1 MIIIN
6 NTNQAFWAAYS
17 NVAAYNVAIIIE
29 HINSKI
35 RDKTKDTYEENKIKE
50 ADEDS
55 LGKMDVFFDMNN
67 IDNSINKKKVDLLI
81 KYLPFIDLFVDYI
94 YNQDKTK
101 NGIPFFED
109 RIINNKGKNVVKKR
123 NITLSEQIEIITE
136 LFQLLYDI
144 RNNQSHY
151 IGSNYFVQDRMFRAL
166 EYCFDVSLRTTITRF
181 WDDAKEA
188 NEKLKYLNRFDD
200 KGKLKRD
207 FIYKFKNVEVD
218 KNNFT
223 TNGLAFFLC
232 LFLEKRMSKLML
244 DQISGF
250 KRNDS
255 KEYRATI
262 NVFTIDRI
270 RLPKEKIES
279 TFSIDSLGLDIIN
292 ELQKCP
298 KELYDLLSQEDR
310 NKFVLIDE
318 ETEDETILKRSQNR
332 FSYFVMRYFDEKE
345 IFKNI
350 RFHIDLGLYNKD
362 CYEKT
367 LKDGSKLED
376 RFISKRLKGFGR
388 IQEMNAE
395 FEKHKKEY
403 PDFYVQDK
411 NEKNYI
417 IPNRMPTFPHYHYAN
432 EEKTLIGLRINDK
445 VDYKYSDIER
455 NNFILEK
462 PDAYISTY
470 EFPAMYFC
478 EYINGN
484 SEQVIKDYY
493 NTIVDFLKKVASN
506 DNSIEIFRNEIA
518 GKTED
523 EIKALF
529 KSEFKLDIN
538 DIPKELKV
546 YISTKPAKS
555 KHTYQ
560 EYLKQKMGTMLEEAK
575 KEYGWIVDKE
585 NRIKE
590 RRIKAGKKNYEKINI
605 GDIALKLVK
614 DIIYLTPISSKNNG
628 KDGITSPNYNRLQ
641 EHFALW
647 VEKERR
653 FKAIDILNAF
663 KIFDKHPFLNKL
675 GKIEDIS
682 SIVDLY
688 KAYMR
693 SKINYLNEKAVKG
706 KYGIDIL
713 SNNKENKKA
722 SDYETYSIDLAK
734 KLLELPINLPRNMF
748 YEEIIKSKELDTLRR
763 YFHGKRANVSY
774 LIKLYLKEKLKD
786 DSQEFYKYDRM
797 YKFFKEERNNKNVY
811 HVLDRFH
818 SEVSIKKEQIKNNK
832 DNPNYKFYKQFTE
845 NEKQLRL
852 IQTQDILLFLM
863 SKSILFNEVET
874 KFSDKTIQSESILLK
889 NIGIGEKSVL
899 EERAKVNLS
908 LKISDYYACIE
919 DTLKIKNYGDFKYFC
934 FDKRVSNYLECL
946 LKTFNDNQYKK
957 EGNPYRITRQEIEK
971 ELENYEKYRIAAFD
985 KILEFERVFFQNY
998 YTKEEFESINN
1009 GTHFSFEKIIKEFIE
1024 KTNAE
1029 SEICKLIKST
1039 RNAFSHSQYP
1049 MQDNWLRN
1057 RIDENTKNSMLELIF
1072 NDFSDSIEGC
1082 KELIIN
1088 HKL

>member
-1 MIIIN
+1 MIN
-6 NTNQAFWAAYS
+6 NKNTNQAFWATYS
-17 NVAAYNVAIIIE
+17 NVAAYNVAIIIA

-35 RDKTKDTYEENKIKE
+35 ENNTKE
-50 ADEDS
+50 ADEES
-55 LGKMDVFFDMNN
+55 LGKIEDLFDMVCV
-67 IDNSINKKKVDLLI
+67 DNPNNKKKIDFLY
-81 KYLPFIDLFVDYI
+81 KYMPFINLFVDYI
-94 YNQDKTK
+94 YNIDKTED
-101 NGIPFFED
+101 GIPFLENRRKRKDKVFE
-109 RIINNKGKNVVKKR
+109 INEREIN
-123 NITLSEQIEIITE
+123 LFEQIEIIKE
-136 LFQLLYDI
+136 LFKLLLDI

-151 IGSNYFVQDRMFRAL
+151 IGSNYFVNDRMFRAL

-181 WDDAKEA
+181 WDDAKDA
-188 NEKLKYLNRFDD
+188 NNKLEHLKRHDN
-200 KGKLKRD
+200 KGKIKKE
-207 FIYKFKNVEVD
+207 FIYKLKNIGVD

-232 LFLEKRMSKLML
+232 LFLDKRMSKLML
-244 DQISGF
+244 DQISWF

-279 TFSIDSLGLDIIN
+279 VFSLDSLGLDIIN

-345 IFKNI
+345 TFKNI

-411 NEKNYI
+411 NEKNYQ

-432 EEKTLIGLRINDK
+432 EEKTLIGLRIKDK
-445 VDYKYSDIER
+445 YDYKYSDIER

-478 EYINGN
+478 EYLKGN
-484 SEQVIKDYY
+484 PEQVIIDTY
-493 NTIVDFLKKVASN
+493 NTIIDFLKKIASN

-518 GKTED
+518 GKKED
-523 EIKALF
+523 EIKELF
-529 KSEFKLDIN
+529 KNEFKLDIN

-555 KHTYQ
+555 KNTYQ
-560 EYLKQKMGTMLEEAK
+560 EYLKQKMDTMLEEAK

-590 RRIKAGKKNYEKINI
+590 RKIKAGKKNYEKINI

-653 FKAIDILNAF
+653 FKAIEILNAF

-682 SIVDLY
+682 SIVTLY
-688 KAYMR
+688 KAYML
-693 SKINYLNEKAVKG
+693 SKIDYLNEN
-706 KYGIDIL
+706 GIDIL
-713 SNNKENKKA
+713 SNNKENQKA
-722 SDYETYSIDLAK
+722 SDYETYCVALAER
-734 KLLELPINLPRNMF
+734 LLELPINLPRNMF
-748 YEEIIKSKELDTLRR
+748 YEEILKSKELETLRR
-763 YFHGKRANVSY
+763 CFYGKRANVSY
-774 LIKLYLKEKLKD
+774 LIKLYLNEKLKD

-797 YKFFKEERNNKNVY
+797 YKFFKEGRNNKNVY
-811 HVLDRFH
+811 YELNRFDEKV
-818 SEVSIKKEQIKNNK
+818 SEIKEQIKNNQ
-832 DNPNYKFYKQFTE
+832 DNPNYKFYKQLTE
-845 NEKQLRL
+845 NEKQIRL

-1057 RIDENTKNSMLELIF
+1057 RIDEKNKSNMLDIIY
-1072 NDFSDSIEGC
+1072 NDFSESIESC
-1082 KELIIN
+1082 KKLIVN
-1088 HKL
+1088 

>member
-1 MIIIN
+1 MIN
-6 NTNQAFWAAYS
+6 NKNTNQAFWAAYS
-17 NVAAYNVAIIIE
+17 NVAAYNVAIIIA

-35 RDKTKDTYEENKIKE
+35 ENKTKE
-50 ADEDS
+50 ADEES
-55 LGKMDVFFDMNN
+55 LGKTEDLFDMVCV
-67 IDNSINKKKVDLLI
+67 DNPNNKKKIDFLY
-81 KYLPFIDLFVDYI
+81 KYMPFINLFVDYI
-94 YNQDKTK
+94 YNIDKTED
-101 NGIPFFED
+101 GIPFLENRRKRKDKVFE
-109 RIINNKGKNVVKKR
+109 INEREIN
-123 NITLSEQIEIITE
+123 LFEQIEIINE
-136 LFQLLYDI
+136 LFKLLLDI

-151 IGSNYFVQDRMFRAL
+151 IGSNYFVNDSMFRAL

-181 WDDAKEA
+181 WDDAKDA
-188 NEKLKYLNRFDD
+188 NNKLEHLKRHDN
-200 KGKLKRD
+200 KGKIKKE
-207 FIYKFKNVEVD
+207 FIYKFKNIGVD

-232 LFLEKRMSKLML
+232 LFLDKRMSKLML

-279 TFSIDSLGLDIIN
+279 VFSLDSLGLDIIN

-411 NEKNYI
+411 NEKNYQ

-432 EEKTLIGLRINDK
+432 EEKTLIGLKIKDK

-478 EYINGN
+478 EYLKGN
-484 SEQVIKDYY
+484 PEQVIIDTY
-493 NTIVDFLKKVASN
+493 NTIIDFLKKIASN

-523 EIKALF
+523 EIKELF
-529 KSEFKLDIN
+529 KNEFKLDIN

-555 KHTYQ
+555 KNTYQ
-560 EYLKQKMGTMLEEAK
+560 EYLKQKMDTMLEEAK
-575 KEYGWIVDKE
+575 KEYDWIVDKE

-590 RRIKAGKKNYEKINI
+590 RKIKAGKKNYEKINI

-653 FKAIDILNAF
+653 FKAIEILNAF

-682 SIVDLY
+682 SIVTLY
-688 KAYMR
+688 KAYMF

-713 SNNKENKKA
+713 SNDKENKKA
-722 SDYETYSIDLAK
+722 LDYEIYSIDLAK

-748 YEEIIKSKELDTLRR
+748 YEEIVKSKELETLRR
-763 YFHGKRANVSY
+763 CFYGKRANVSY
-774 LIKLYLKEKLKD
+774 LIKLYLNEKLKD
-786 DSQEFYKYDRM
+786 DSQEFYNYDRM
-797 YKFFKEERNNKNVY
+797 YKFFKEEQYNKNVY
-811 HVLDRFH
+811 HELNRFDEKV
-818 SEVSIKKEQIKNNK
+818 SEIKEQIKNNQ
-832 DNPNYKFYKQFTE
+832 DNPNYKFYKQLTE

-852 IQTQDILLFLM
+852 LQTQDILLFLM
-863 SKSILFNEVET
+863 SKSILFNEVEM

-889 NIGIGEKSVL
+889 NIGIGEKCVL

-957 EGNPYRITRQEIEK
+957 GGNPYRITRQEIEK
-971 ELENYEKYRIAAFD
+971 ELENYEKYRIATFD
-985 KILEFERVFFQNY
+985 KILEFERIFFQNY

-1057 RIDENTKNSMLELIF
+1057 RIDEKNKSNMLDIIY
-1072 NDFSDSIEGC
+1072 NDFSESIESC
-1082 KELIIN
+1082 KKLIVN
-1088 HKL
+1088 

>member
-17 NVAAYNVAIIIE
+17 NVAAYNVALIIA

-35 RDKTKDTYEENKIKE
+35 GNNTKE

-55 LGKMDVFFDMNN
+55 LRKIDDLFDMNN

-101 NGIPFFED
+101 NGIPFSED
-109 RIINNKGKNVVKKR
+109 RIINNKGENVVNSR
-123 NITLSEQIEIITE
+123 DVTITKQIEVIKE

-144 RNNQSHY
+144 RNNHSHY
-151 IGSNYFVQDRMFRAL
+151 IGSNYFVKDRMFRAL
-166 EYCFDVSLRTTITRF
+166 EYCFDVSLRTTIARF
-181 WDDAKEA
+181 WDDAKDA
-188 NEKLKYLNRFDD
+188 NQKLEHLKRHDN
-200 KGKLKRD
+200 KGKIKKE
-207 FIYKFKNVEVD
+207 FIYKFKNIGVE

-279 TFSIDSLGLDIIN
+279 AFSIDSLGLDIIN

-432 EEKTLIGLRINDK
+432 EEKTLIGLRINDI

-455 NNFILEK
+455 NNFILEN
-462 PDAYISTY
+462 PNAYISTY

-523 EIKALF
+523 EIKTLF

-628 KDGITSPNYNRLQ
+628 KDGITSPDYNRLQ

-675 GKIEDIS
+675 RKIEDIS

-688 KAYMR
+688 KTYM
-693 SKINYLNEKAVKG
+693 SKKIEYLTTKAAEG

-863 SKSILFNEVET
+863 SKSILFNEVEM

-908 LKISDYYACIE
+908 LKISHYYACVE
-919 DTLKIKNYGDFKYFC
+919 ETLKIKNYGDFKYFC
-934 FDKRVSNYLECL
+934 FDKRVSRYLECL
-946 LKTFNDNQYKK
+946 LKTINNNQYKK
-957 EGNPYRITRQEIEK
+957 MGNPYKITRQEIEK
-971 ELENYEKYRIAAFD
+971 ELENYEKYRIAAFE
-985 KILEFERVFFQNY
+985 KILDFERIFFQKY
-998 YTKEEFESINN
+998 YTQEEFEDINN
-1009 GTHFSFEKIIKEFIE
+1009 GTHFSFEKIVKEFIE

-1029 SEICKLIKST
+1029 SEICELIKST

-1049 MQDNWLRN
+1049 MQDIRLRD
-1057 RIDENTKNSMLELIF
+1057 RINENNKNSMLDIIY
-1072 NDFSDSIEGC
+1072 NDFSESIESC
-1082 KELIIN
+1082 KKLIVN
-1088 HKL
+1088 

>member
-1 MIIIN
+1 MIN
-6 NTNQAFWAAYS
+6 NKNTNQAFWAAYS
-17 NVAAYNVAIIIE
+17 NVAAYNVAIIIA

-35 RDKTKDTYEENKIKE
+35 ENKTKE
-50 ADEDS
+50 ADEES
-55 LGKMDVFFDMNN
+55 LGKIEDLFDMVCV
-67 IDNSINKKKVDLLI
+67 DNPNNKKKIDFLY
-81 KYLPFIDLFVDYI
+81 KYMPFIWLFVDYI
-94 YNQDKTK
+94 YNQDKTS
-101 NGIPFFED
+101 NGIPFFEK
-109 RIINNKGKNVVKKR
+109 RIINNNDKNDVESREV
-123 NITLSEQIEIITE
+123 TLTEQIEIIKE
-136 LFQLLYDI
+136 LFQLLLDI
-144 RNNQSHY
+144 RNNQSHFV
-151 IGSNYFVQDRMFRAL
+151 GSNYFVNDSMFRAL

-181 WDDAKEA
+181 WDDAKDA
-188 NEKLKYLNRFDD
+188 NNKLEHLKRHDN
-200 KGKLKRD
+200 KGKIKKE
-207 FIYKFKNVEVD
+207 FIYKFKNIGVD

-232 LFLEKRMSKLML
+232 LFLDKRMSKLML

-279 TFSIDSLGLDIIN
+279 VFSLDSLGLDIIN

-388 IQEMNAE
+388 IQEMNTE

-411 NEKNYI
+411 NEKNYQ

-432 EEKTLIGLRINDK
+432 EEKTLIGLKIKDK

-478 EYINGN
+478 EYLKGN
-484 SEQVIKDYY
+484 PEQVLIDTY
-493 NTIVDFLKKVASN
+493 NTIIDFLKKIASN
-506 DNSIEIFRNEIA
+506 DNSIEIFRDEIT

-523 EIKALF
+523 EIKELF
-529 KSEFKLDIN
+529 KNEFKLDIN

-555 KHTYQ
+555 KNTYQ
-560 EYLKQKMGTMLEEAK
+560 EYLKQKMDTMLEEAK
-575 KEYGWIVDKE
+575 KEYGWIIDKE

-653 FKAIDILNAF
+653 FKAIEILNAF

-682 SIVDLY
+682 SIVILY
-688 KAYMR
+688 KAYML

-713 SNNKENKKA
+713 SNDKENKKA
-722 SDYETYSIDLAK
+722 LDYETYSIDLAK

-748 YEEIIKSKELDTLRR
+748 YEEIVKSKELETLRR
-763 YFHGKRANVSY
+763 YIYGKRANVSY
-774 LIKLYLKEKLKD
+774 LIKLYLNEKLKD

-797 YKFFKEERNNKNVY
+797 YKFFKEGRNNKNVY
-811 HVLDRFH
+811 HELNRFDEKV
-818 SEVSIKKEQIKNNK
+818 SEIKEQIKNNQ

-852 IQTQDILLFLM
+852 LQTQDVLLFLM
-863 SKSILFNEVET
+863 AKSILFNEVET
-874 KFSDKTIQSESILLK
+874 KFIDKTIQSESILLK
-889 NIGIGEKSVL
+889 NIGIGGKSVL
-899 EERAKVNLS
+899 EEKTKVNLS
-908 LKISDYYACIE
+908 LSVADYYLFIE

-957 EGNPYRITRQEIEK
+957 GGNPYKIKRQEIEK
-971 ELENYEKYRIAAFD
+971 ELENYETYRIAAFE
-985 KILEFERVFFQNY
+985 KILEFERIFFQNY

-1057 RIDENTKNSMLELIF
+1057 RIDEKNKSNMLDIIY
-1072 NDFSDSIEGC
+1072 NDFSESIE
-1082 KELIIN
+1082 
-1088 HKL
+1088 

>member
-1 MIIIN
+1 MIN
-6 NTNQAFWAAYS
+6 NKNTNQAFWATYS
-17 NVAAYNVAIIIE
+17 NVAAYNVAIIIA

-35 RDKTKDTYEENKIKE
+35 ENNTKE
-50 ADEDS
+50 ADEES
-55 LGKMDVFFDMNN
+55 LGKIEDLFDMVCV
-67 IDNSINKKKVDLLI
+67 DNPNNKKKIDFLY
-81 KYLPFIDLFVDYI
+81 KYMPFINLFVDYI
-94 YNQDKTK
+94 YNIDKTED
-101 NGIPFFED
+101 GIPFLENRRKRKDKVFE
-109 RIINNKGKNVVKKR
+109 INEREIN
-123 NITLSEQIEIITE
+123 LFEQIEIIKE
-136 LFQLLYDI
+136 LFKLLLDI

-151 IGSNYFVQDRMFRAL
+151 IGSNYFVNDRMFRAL

-181 WDDAKEA
+181 WDDAKDA
-188 NEKLKYLNRFDD
+188 NNKLEHLKRHDN
-200 KGKLKRD
+200 KGKIKKE
-207 FIYKFKNVEVD
+207 FIYKLKNIGVD

-232 LFLEKRMSKLML
+232 LFLDKRMSKLML
-244 DQISGF
+244 DQISWF

-279 TFSIDSLGLDIIN
+279 VFSLDSLGLDIIN

-345 IFKNI
+345 TFKNI

-411 NEKNYI
+411 NEKNYQ

-432 EEKTLIGLRINDK
+432 EEKTLIGLRIKDK

-478 EYINGN
+478 EYLKGN
-484 SEQVIKDYY
+484 PEQVIIDTY
-493 NTIVDFLKKVASN
+493 NTIIDFLKKIASN

-518 GKTED
+518 GKKED
-523 EIKALF
+523 EIKELF
-529 KSEFKLDIN
+529 KNEFKLDIN

-555 KHTYQ
+555 KNTYQ
-560 EYLKQKMGTMLEEAK
+560 EYLKQKMDTMLEEAK

-590 RRIKAGKKNYEKINI
+590 RKIKAGKKNYEKINI

-653 FKAIDILNAF
+653 FKAIEILNAF

-682 SIVDLY
+682 SIVTLY
-688 KAYMR
+688 KAYML
-693 SKINYLNEKAVKG
+693 SKIDYLNEN
-706 KYGIDIL
+706 GIDIL
-713 SNNKENKKA
+713 SNNKENQKA
-722 SDYETYSIDLAK
+722 SDYETYCVALAER
-734 KLLELPINLPRNMF
+734 LLELPINLPRNMF
-748 YEEIIKSKELDTLRR
+748 YEEILKSKELETLRR
-763 YFHGKRANVSY
+763 CFYGKRANVSY
-774 LIKLYLKEKLKD
+774 LIKLYLNEKLKD

-797 YKFFKEERNNKNVY
+797 YKFFKEGRNNKNVY
-811 HVLDRFH
+811 YELNRFDEKV
-818 SEVSIKKEQIKNNK
+818 SEIKEQIKNNQ
-832 DNPNYKFYKQFTE
+832 DNPNYKFYKQLTE
-845 NEKQLRL
+845 NEKQIRL

-1057 RIDENTKNSMLELIF
+1057 RIDEKNKSNMLDIIY
-1072 NDFSDSIEGC
+1072 NDFSESIESC
-1082 KELIIN
+1082 KKLIVN
-1088 HKL
+1088 